1 MTTGWRFP
9 KLDHGSKQ
17 GFTNSG
23 VETFRGEKLIENLAR
38 EICQNSLDAKSKYS
52 SEPVHVIFELE
63 HLNRQDPVFDGMQE
77 HIELCEQYW
86 GKGADSK
93 LKTFLKQSKAVLA
106 KDKIN
111 AFIARD
117 FNTTG
122 LNGIFDRQ
130 DSPWLALVQSTGYS
144 VKDEGSAG
152 SYGIGKNAPFACSA
166 LSTVFYNTLAEDGG
180 EAFQGV
186 FKLATHEINGEE
198 TQGEGY
204 YCTLDSIPRPIYP
217 SDSCSLRDKLEIK
230 RDKPGTDIIILGFD
244 VSSNWGDELIIAV
257 IKNFFI
263 AIHENKLVVT
273 VGNDTIDNENLFS
286 YLVSPKFKYSRDLKE
301 TREYYETFTHP
312 NFHYETKILKD
323 SIEAFDVELFVNENP
338 EFSKGIAK
346 FRQTGMLI
354 RVNKKRTVQHFAA
367 VLVVRGQCLG
377 SILRDSEPPAHDDW
391 DFERVADPR
400 TKRDARHAIDGIDR
414 WLKQIF
420 SDLFERTFEES
431 VDSGM
436 GDYLPADS
444 NESIHNTVEDTDIM
458 NVAPQILDTLSTPP
472 RKDKTTGDKSVGKPL
487 SGNVNADSDRSKIQ
501 KRPLPPPVKQD
512 KGNTPGVS
520 PNNGDKKITYPEIK
534 GQRVFS
540 PDVGVYNIYLKSED
554 SHSNLYIYLES
565 VGEDGF
571 SEDVTIVSC
580 SDDVTN
586 SSYSFNKSKLGPI
599 VLDANIPKNIKIGID
614 TDEKLCLKITVTE
627 EQS

>member
-1 MTTGWRFP
+1 MNIGWRFP
-9 KLDHGSKQ
+9 RLDHGSKQ

-38 EICQNSLDAKSKYS
+38 EICQNSLDAKSKIVND
-52 SEPVHVIFELE
+52 PVHVVFELE
-63 HLNRQDPVFDGMQE
+63 HLNRQDPVFDGMQK
-77 HIELCEQYW
+77 HIELCERYW
-86 GKGADSK
+86 DKGADSK
-93 LKTFLKQSKAVLA
+93 LKTFLKQSKNVLS

-122 LNGIFDRQ
+122 LNGVFNSKE
-130 DSPWLALVQSTGYS
+130 SPWLALVQSTGYS

-204 YCTLDSIPRPIYP
+204 YCIFDTVPRPIYP
-217 SDSCSLRDKLEIK
+217 SDNCSLRDQLKIK
-230 RDKPGTDIIILGFD
+230 REKTGTDIIILGFD
-244 VSSNWGDELIIAV
+244 ASFNWMDELIIAI

-263 AIHENKLVVT
+263 AIHEKKLIVSI
-273 VGNDTIDNENLFS
+273 GNDTIDSDSLFS
-286 YLVSPKFKYSRDLKE
+286 YLVSPRFKNSKDMKE

-312 NFHYETKILKD
+312 NFRYETKILKE
-323 SIEAFDVELFVNENP
+323 SSESFDIELFINENP

-367 VLVVRGQCLG
+367 VLIVRGQRLG
-377 SILRDSEPPAHDDW
+377 NILRDSEPPAHDDW
-391 DFERVADPR
+391 DSERVVDPR
-400 TKRDARHAIDGIDR
+400 TKRDARHAIYNIDR
-414 WLKQIF
+414 WLKEIF
-420 SDLFERTFEES
+420 SELFERNFEES
-431 VDSGM
+431 LDSGM
-436 GDYLPADS
+436 GEYLPADS
-444 NESIHNTVEDTDIM
+444 NESIHNTIEDTDIM
-458 NVAPQILDTLSTPP
+458 NIAPQIIDAISISPP
-472 RKDKTTGDKSVGKPL
+472 KNKTTGDKSIGKPL

-501 KRPLPPPVKQD
+501 KRPLPPPVKPD
-512 KGNTPGVS
+512 KGNISGVS
-520 PNNGDKKITYPEIK
+520 PDTGDKKITYPQIK

-540 PDVGVYNIYLKSED
+540 PDAGTYNIYLKSED
-554 SHSNLYIYLES
+554 FHSNIYISLES
-565 VGEDGF
+565 IGEDGF
-571 SEDVTIVSC
+571 SEDVNIISC
-580 SDDVTN
+580 SDDIMN
-586 SSYSFNKSKLGPI
+586 LPYPFKGSKLGPI
-599 VLDANIPKNIKIGID
+599 NLDANVPKNIKIEID
-614 TDEKLCLKITVTE
+614 TDEKLCLKLSVTE
-627 EQS
+627 EQI